1 MRRCRRPSRHRHDEA
16 GGKRLPTPV
25 SVPCNL
31 NLTAFWTLWLQARL
45 LASDTTLQSPNRMLP
60 KRWRTFGAWGSSR
73 EVLNVAALLEEDK
86 VTLMLAQH
94 HIGEARRLFAERARS
109 RGRDASEVGQR
120 LRSVEAFLAV
130 VQQHLDLLLRPPV
143 PPSVR

>member
-1 MRRCRRPSRHRHDEA
+1 M
-16 GGKRLPTPV
+16 
-25 SVPCNL
+25 
-31 NLTAFWTLWLQARL
+31 
-45 LASDTTLQSPNRMLP
+45 
-60 KRWRTFGAWGSSR
+60 
-73 EVLNVAALLEEDK
+73 AALLEEDE